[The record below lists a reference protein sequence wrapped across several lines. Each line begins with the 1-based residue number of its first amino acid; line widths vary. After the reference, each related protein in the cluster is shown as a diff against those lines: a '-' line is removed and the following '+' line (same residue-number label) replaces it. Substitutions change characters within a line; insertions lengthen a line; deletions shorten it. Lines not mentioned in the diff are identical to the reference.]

1 MNDLLFAVPWWLP
14 ALLALIGLALFYN
27 GNKTQVLKIRNI
39 GAGLIALA
47 IIWSLVSYFVDT
59 DKEKVEKG
67 TREFVQD
74 AVDGTASG
82 DWSKFK
88 SKLTPAVVFKL
99 GSGSASGDEKVTA
112 AARTGCETVKLKS
125 AQLREVTLDETGTYI
140 TVHCE
145 IFTTEEFAAPIETSS
160 WDFDWV
166 KTNEG
171 WKIQNI
177 RLLKIKDIP
186 AEQLDGIAVRS
197 MMK

>member
-1 MNDLLFAVPWWLP
+1 MNDLLFAVPWWIP
-14 ALLALIGLALFYN
+14 TLLALVGVALFYN
-27 GNKTQVLKIRNI
+27 GNKTQVAKIRNAGI
-39 GAGLIALA
+39 GLIALA
-47 IIWSLVSYFVDT
+47 IVWSLVSYFVDT
-59 DKEKVEKG
+59 DKEKVEKA
-67 TREFVQD
+67 TRQFVQA
-74 AVDGTASG
+74 AVDGTATG
-82 DWSKFK
+82 DWAKFK
-88 SKLTPAVVFKL
+88 AKLTPAVVFKL
-99 GSGSASGDEKVTA
+99 GSGKSSGDEKVTA
-112 AARTGCETVKLKS
+112 AARTGCELVKLKS
-125 AQLREVTLDETGTYI
+125 AQLREITLEETGNYI

-186 AEQLDGIAVRS
+186 AEQLDSLSVRS